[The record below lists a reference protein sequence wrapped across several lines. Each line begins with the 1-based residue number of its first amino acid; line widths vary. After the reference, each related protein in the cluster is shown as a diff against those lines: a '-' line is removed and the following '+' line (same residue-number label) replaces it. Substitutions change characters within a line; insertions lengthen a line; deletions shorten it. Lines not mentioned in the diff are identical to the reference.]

1 MASPDPS
8 HTYTGS
14 KTAEVHTNLPARLVV
29 SAAAAGP
36 AGGDWT
42 ARVTQT
48 SRSDGTQIMISLTG
62 ENVRVDRLRQDAR
75 NVQVARVTLRIVP
88 SL

>member
-1 MASPDPS
+1 
-8 HTYTGS
+8 
-14 KTAEVHTNLPARLVV
+14 
-29 SAAAAGP
+29 
-36 AGGDWT
+36 
-42 ARVTQT
+42 
-48 SRSDGTQIMISLTG
+48 MISLTG